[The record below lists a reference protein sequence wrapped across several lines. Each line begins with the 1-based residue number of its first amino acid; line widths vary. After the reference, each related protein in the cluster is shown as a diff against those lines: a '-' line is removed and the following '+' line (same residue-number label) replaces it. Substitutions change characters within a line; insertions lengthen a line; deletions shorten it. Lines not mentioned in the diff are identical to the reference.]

1 VKKLWVLAALLVLVT
16 GCRDVRVKTM
26 RTGTTT
32 APGGNEITVIRDLR
46 GLERLGIKAPV
57 RFKNEFA
64 VVLLMGPHE
73 RSGYRQII
81 ESIRANNDRVRVVA
95 FEEAPPDG
103 GEPSP
108 RYRTYTLWIMPNSVY
123 RVGVPVEVVNP
134 SGDALAGTSLP

>member
-32 APGGNEITVIRDLR
+32 VPGGNEITVIRDFR

-81 ESIRANNDRVRVVA
+81 ESIRANNNRVRVVA
-95 FEEAPPDG
+95 F
-103 GEPSP
+103 
-108 RYRTYTLWIMPNSVY
+108 
-123 RVGVPVEVVNP
+123 
-134 SGDALAGTSLP
+134 